1 MQLPIYQID
10 AFTDQVFR
18 GNPAAVCPLE
28 TWLPDHTMQA
38 IALENNLSETAF
50 FVPTDTGYQIRWF
63 TPNSEVDLC
72 GHATLASAYALY
84 HLLGHAEDRIRF
96 SSRSGELTV
105 AREGDSLVLDFPA
118 QPPVSCP
125 LPAEL
130 ARAFT
135 TTPMECLQAEDY
147 LLRFETQADI
157 AALTPDMA
165 QLKKVGLRGVI
176 ATAPSA
182 EYDFVCRFFS
192 PKYDIPE
199 DPVTGSAFTQL
210 VPYWSSILG
219 KTRLR
224 ARQISSRGGDLLCE
238 NCGDRVKIAGRAV
251 LYLSGTIYIA

>member
-10 AFTDQVFR
+10 AFTDQIFH

-105 AREGDSLVLDFPA
+105 AREGDNLVLDFPA

-130 ARAFT
+130 ALAFT
-135 TTPMECLQAEDY
+135 TTPLECLQAEDY
-147 LLRFETQADI
+147 LLRFERQADI
-157 AALTPDMA
+157 AALAPDMA

-176 ATAPSA
+176 VTAPSV

-224 ARQISSRGGDLLCE
+224 ARQISPRGGDLLCE

-251 LYLSGTIYIA
+251 LYLSGTIYVA

>member
-10 AFTDQVFR
+10 AFTDQIFH

-105 AREGDSLVLDFPA
+105 AREADSLILDFPA
-118 QPPVSCP
+118 QPPSPCP

-135 TTPMECLQAEDY
+135 TTPLECLQAEDY
-147 LLRFETQADI
+147 LLRFKLQADI
-157 AALTPDMA
+157 AALAPDMT

-176 ATAPSA
+176 ATAPST

-224 ARQISSRGGDLLCE
+224 ARQISPRGGDLLCE
-238 NCGDRVKIAGRAV
+238 NCGNRVKIAGRAV
-251 LYLSGTIYIA
+251 LYLSGTIYVA